1 MIFASETQFHVIGA
15 LSVFVRNFKLREG
28 SFPALLST
36 GVIYIYCLPL
46 VPRGGA
52 ELPARGARARDQH
65 QAGGAAAAAARAARH
80 PRQVPHLPAVI
91 TATQPQHHAVL
102 FRSVFHID
110 INFLF
115 YIDFR

>member
-1 MIFASETQFHVIGA
+1 MKSRR
-15 LSVFVRNFKLREG
+15 FVARLYFITY
-28 SFPALLST
+28 LL
-36 GVIYIYCLPL
+36 L
-46 VPRGGA
+46 VPCGGA

-91 TATQPQHHAVL
+91 TVPPVL

-110 INFLF
+110 I
-115 YIDFR
+115 Y